1 MSAIRVLIVEDSVV
15 VGEHLRRIISADP
28 RLEVAGVATSGEEA
42 LEMVD
47 RLNPDV
53 ISMDIRLPG
62 MQGFEATRL
71 IMAERPTPIVV
82 VSGMDMEAMTLTMQA
97 LRAGALAVVEKPSA
111 STHEDYSAL
120 AGKLCT
126 QLVIMSDVRVVRQ
139 RPVTRPAPLPRLV
152 TQRTSERYRLLG
164 IAASTGGPGALM
176 QLLSGLGADFPL
188 PIVLVQHMTPSFL
201 PGFAQWLSRVTPFAV
216 SIMSGPTNLKP
227 GTVVLAPPMNSHMVI
242 DGLTSFCD
250 DTPPIGGHRP
260 SANALFSSMARS
272 LGSGAIGVLLTGMGD
287 DGALGIRELRRAGSY
302 TIAEDESTAVVF
314 GMPAAAVR
322 LGGIDESLPLGEI
335 APRVLRLVHRKWEG
349 LS

>member
-28 RLEVAGVATSGEEA
+28 RLEVAGIATSGEDA
-42 LEMVD
+42 LEMVQ

-97 LRAGALAVVEKPSA
+97 LRAGALSVVEKPAA
-111 STHEDYSAL
+111 STQENYSAL

-126 QLVIMSDVRVVRQ
+126 QLAIMSEVRVVRQ
-139 RPVTRPAPLPRLV
+139 RPYPRPTTPSHLNP
-152 TQRTSERYRLLG
+152 QRPTDQYRLLG

-176 QLLSGLGADFPL
+176 QLLSGLGTDFPL
-188 PIVLVQHMTPSFL
+188 PIVIVQHMTPSFL
-201 PGFAQWLSRVTPFAV
+201 PGFAEWLSRVAPFSV
-216 SIMSGPTNLKP
+216 SIMEGPTILQP
-227 GTVVLAPPMNSHMVI
+227 GKVYLAPPMNAHLVV
-242 DGLTSFCD
+242 DGLRGICENS
-250 DTPPIGGHRP
+250 PAIGGHRP
-260 SANALFSSMARS
+260 SANALFSSMASS
-272 LGSGAIGVLLTGMGD
+272 LGSASIGVLLTGMGD
-287 DGALGIRELRRAGSY
+287 DGAVGMRELRRAGSY

-322 LGGIDESLPLGEI
+322 LGGVDESLPLGDI
-335 APRVLRLVHRKWEG
+335 APRVLRLVNRKWEA
-349 LS
+349 SS

>member
-1 MSAIRVLIVEDSVV
+1 MSAIRVLIVEDSHV

-28 RLEVAGVATSGEEA
+28 RLEVAGIATSGEDA
-42 LEMVD
+42 LEMVE

-62 MQGFEATRL
+62 MQGFETTRV

-97 LRAGALAVVEKPSA
+97 LRAGALAVVEKPAA

-126 QLVIMSDVRVVRQ
+126 QLVIMSEVRVVRQ
-139 RPVTRPAPLPRLV
+139 RPLPRPPTVPHLV
-152 TQRTSERYRLLG
+152 AGRKSEQYRLLG

-188 PIVLVQHMTPSFL
+188 PIVIVQHMTPSFL
-201 PGFAQWLSRVTPFAV
+201 PGFAEWLGRVTPFSV
-216 SIMSGPTNLKP
+216 SIMTGPTSLKP
-227 GTVVLAPPMNSHMVI
+227 GKVFLAPPMNSHMVI
-242 DGLTSFCD
+242 DGLTGLCEDS
-250 DTPPIGGHRP
+250 PAIGGHRP

-272 LGSGAIGVLLTGMGD
+272 LGSGAVGVLLTGMGD
-287 DGALGIRELRRAGSY
+287 DGAVGIRELRRAGSY

-322 LGGIDESLPLGEI
+322 LGGIDESLPLGDI
-335 APRVLRLVHRKWEG
+335 APRVLRLANRKWEV
-349 LS
+349 L